1 MDLEEAARQL
11 QQAIHDAQVAFDCV
25 GIGELERAHTH
36 VITAR
41 AAIDSAEL
49 VLSKALLDLSPEEA
63 ARKGEEA
70 VVALEGE

>member
-1 MDLEEAARQL
+1 MNLEEATRQL
-11 QQAIHDAQVAFDCV
+11 QQAMHDAQVAFDCV
-25 GIGELERAHTH
+25 GIGEIERAHTH

-41 AAIDSAEL
+41 ASLDSSEL
-49 VLSKALLDLSPEEA
+49 MLRQALQDMSPEEA

>member
-41 AAIDSAEL
+41 AVIDSAEL

>member
-1 MDLEEAARQL
+1 MDLEEATRQL

-25 GIGELERAHTH
+25 GIGELERAHMN

-49 VLSKALLDLSPEEA
+49 TLSKALQDMSPEEA

>member
-1 MDLEEAARQL
+1 MDLDEAARQL

-36 VITAR
+36 VLTAR
-41 AAIDSAEL
+41 AAVDSAAL
-49 VLSKALLDLSPEEA
+49 VLSKALRDLSPEEA